1 MRLLLD
7 THVWIWSLVEPERVH
22 RDAERALRSPD
33 NELWLSPVSVWE
45 AMLLAERGRIGVRAG
60 ARAWVREALSQMPLR
75 DAPFSR
81 EVAIASREL
90 AIETEDPGDRFI
102 AATADHLG
110 LVVTA
115 DAHLLACPVETLQA
129 A

>member
-1 MRLLLD
+1 
-7 THVWIWSLVEPERVH
+7 
-22 RDAERALRSPD
+22 
-33 NELWLSPVSVWE
+33 
-45 AMLLAERGRIGVRAG
+45 
-60 ARAWVREALSQMPLR
+60 MPLR

-90 AIETEDPGDRFI
+90 TIETEDPADRFI

-110 LVVTA
+110 LVLVTA
-115 DAHLLACPVETLQA
+115 DAHLLACSVETLQA